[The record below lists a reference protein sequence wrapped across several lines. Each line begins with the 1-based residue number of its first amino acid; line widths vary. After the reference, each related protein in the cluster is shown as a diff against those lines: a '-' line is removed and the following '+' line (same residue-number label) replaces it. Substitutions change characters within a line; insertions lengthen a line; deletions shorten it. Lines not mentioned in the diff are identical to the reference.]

1 MNDHHL
7 ASGRAQHPRRRLHPG
22 ILLAVIVLHAAP
34 AADQPAGFLAAL
46 PPDAV
51 ILFQGDSITDGNRG
65 RNQDP
70 NHILGHGYQFI
81 IAAGAG
87 AQAPERRAR
96 FLNRGVSGSVIGDL
110 AKRWQDDAIALK
122 PDLLSILVGIND
134 FTHHADGRDAGT
146 AADYERAYDALL
158 TATREALP
166 GVRFV
171 LGEPFLLPVGK
182 READYATLLAGLR
195 PYQDAVARLATK
207 HRAPLVRY
215 QRLFDSA
222 CTRAPAAYWVWDG
235 VHPTYA
241 GHGLMASEWL
251 ATVSSFYQPQHP

>member
-1 MNDHHL
+1 MDRDHH
-7 ASGRAQHPRRRLHPG
+7 ADGRAQHGRLRLQLG
-22 ILLAVIVLHAAP
+22 ALMALVLLHAAP
-34 AADQPAGFLAAL
+34 AAEPLEGLLAAL
-46 PPDAV
+46 PPNPV
-51 ILFQGDSITDGNRG
+51 VLFQGDSITDGNRG

-81 IAAGAG
+81 IAAGVA
-87 AQAPERRAR
+87 AREPERRAQ
-96 FLNRGVSGSVIGDL
+96 FLNRGVSGNVIGDL
-110 AKRWQDDAIALK
+110 AKRWQDDVIALK
-122 PDLLSILVGIND
+122 PDLLSVLVGIND
-134 FTHHADGRDAGT
+134 FTHHADGRDTST

-166 GVRFV
+166 GIRFV
-171 LGEPFLLPVGK
+171 LGEPFILPSGK
-182 READYATLLAGLR
+182 READYGTLLAGLR

-215 QRLFDSA
+215 QRLFDTA

-241 GHGLMASEWL
+241 GHGLMATEWL
-251 ATVSSFYQPQHP
+251 ATVTSYYQPQQP